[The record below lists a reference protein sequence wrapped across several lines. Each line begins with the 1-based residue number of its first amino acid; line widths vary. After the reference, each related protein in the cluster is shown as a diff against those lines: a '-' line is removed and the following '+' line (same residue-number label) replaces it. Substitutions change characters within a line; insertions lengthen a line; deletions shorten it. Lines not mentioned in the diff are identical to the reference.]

1 MDRSPPR
8 VNTTSVPTN
17 ATILRVIKDGPPS
30 VMRHPSRFE
39 PTTKARQ
46 LESEVWLLRLGSPG
60 VDQLDVLPQLTTGLP
75 PVFDHHP
82 IRFVDFKEQAQIR
95 KQAKQRSAVRT
106 TECKRRFFMDFGFMR
121 ASTSDYSRPDKN
133 KDRSFL

>member
-1 MDRSPPR
+1 
-8 VNTTSVPTN
+8 
-17 ATILRVIKDGPPS
+17 
-30 VMRHPSRFE
+30 MRRPLRFE

-82 IRFVDFKEQAQIR
+82 FRFVDFKEQAQIR
-95 KQAKQRSAVRT
+95 KQAAQRSAVWT
-106 TECKRRFFMDFGFMR
+106 TECKRRFYMDFGFMR